1 MQFAINCM
9 FNISHFFT
17 IEEFMEKQ
25 KWDKQYNT
33 SFIDE
38 VVFLKSKKIRYE
50 WVYTN
55 ENGIS
60 VWKYKK
66 TRELWLAL
74 AEMYSDVK
82 YKS

>member
-1 MQFAINCM
+1 ME
-9 FNISHFFT
+9 NI
-17 IEEFMEKQ
+17 

>member
-1 MQFAINCM
+1 ME
-9 FNISHFFT
+9 NI
-17 IEEFMEKQ
+17 

-66 TRELWLAL
+66 TKELWLAL

>member
-1 MQFAINCM
+1 ME
-9 FNISHFFT
+9 NI
-17 IEEFMEKQ
+17 

-50 WVYTN
+50 WVQTN
-55 ENGIS
+55 ENGIA

-66 TRELWLAL
+66 TKELWLAL